1 MQFTVESS
9 FFIDQVKGEG
19 PCHKIK
25 VEFPLIFSKIPWVI
39 SEFLEFPFKNG
50 AVHKFS
56 KTKAKEKLLSS
67 NKVHNATGLFYL
79 SQSVKKHIFK
89 LG

>member
-1 MQFTVESS
+1 MMMQFTVESY

-19 PCHKIK
+19 PCHKNY

-50 AVHKFS
+50 DVHKF
-56 KTKAKEKLLSS
+56 
-67 NKVHNATGLFYL
+67 
-79 SQSVKKHIFK
+79 
-89 LG
+89 